1 LDREEEVRHMAVV
14 RWNPFGFLPSRIG
27 WQGALRWPDPND
39 AFGTP
44 FTQWWPSMDIY
55 SKDDDLV
62 IKAEVPGAL
71 PQDIDVDLDDDV
83 LTISG
88 KRAHE
93 EEVEEDDYY
102 RKECA
107 FGSFC
112 RTIPLPK
119 GVKEED
125 ISAKLKDGVL
135 EVVVKGAGTSVPT
148 KKKIPVEK
156 GD

>member
-1 LDREEEVRHMAVV
+1 MAII
-14 RWNPFGFLPSRIG
+14 RWNPFGFPPRRVG
-27 WQGALRWPDPND
+27 WQGAMGWPDIGD
-39 AFGTP
+39 AFGPP

-55 SKDDDLV
+55 SKEDDLV
-62 IKAEVPGAL
+62 IKAEVPGAG
-71 PQDIDVDLDDDV
+71 QEDIDINLEDDL

-93 EEVEEDDYY
+93 EEVKEGDYY

-125 ISAKLKDGVL
+125 ISARLKDGVL
-135 EVVVKGAGTSVPT
+135 EVVVKGAGTSAPP
-148 KKKIPVEK
+148 KKRIPIERA
-156 GD
+156 D